1 MINFHTACPHL
12 CGPFI
17 HGFGLVASLSAFGVE
32 RRASAGEAT
41 PKQAWDA
48 TKQDL

>member
-32 RRASAGEAT
+32 RHASAGEAA

-48 TKQDL
+48 TKRDL